1 MKELLKLKGDLHTEI
16 KEIEE
21 ILEQNKDTKNFT
33 GITVMKNK
41 IEQKKDLLRLITI
54 LYPML

>member
-33 GITVMKNK
+33 AITVMKNK